1 MTRGGPAGAGVVAVV
16 VAAAVAV
23 EAAVVL
29 DVDDGEAQAGKLWF
43 VYVTYDRFTCCLTG
57 TTGFGVPARR
67 KGEVPKGEVASL
79 ELWGSRAGLL
89 FCV

>member
-43 VYVTYDRFTCCLTG
+43 VHVTYDRFTCCLTG

-67 KGEVPKGEVASL
+67 KGEVPKG
-79 ELWGSRAGLL
+79 GGGKPRAVGL
-89 FCV
+89 